1 MTKKLMLLSLCL
13 ILASCAGW
21 SEMTEDQKRAEIV
34 RYYLAFSIG
43 LHVAADVA
51 VTVKPELAPAVMVA
65 KASINALD
73 ASVNAY
79 AQSLVDAQTVY
90 GAAKVANAA
99 VEVVAV
105 KDDGLQS
112 FFDPSTL
119 RTVSRG
125 SICGEMIRFGMNLRC
140 LEACA

>member
-1 MTKKLMLLSLCL
+1 MKKWILFTACL
-13 ILASCAGW
+13 ILVSCAGW
-21 SEMTEDQKRAEIV
+21 KSMTEDQKRAEIV
-34 RYYLAFSIG
+34 RYYKAFSIG

-51 VTVKPELAPAVMVA
+51 VTVKPELAPAVTVA

-73 ASVNAY
+73 SSVNAY
-79 AQSLVDAQTVY
+79 AQGLVDAQTVY

-112 FFDPSTL
+112 FFDSSTL
-119 RTVSRG
+119 RTGSRG
-125 SICGEMIRFGMNLRC
+125 SICGEMILFGTNLRC
-140 LEACA
+140 PEVYA

>member
-1 MTKKLMLLSLCL
+1 MTKKWTLLLLCL

-21 SEMTEDQKRAEIV
+21 KAMTEDQKRAEIV
-34 RYYLAFSIG
+34 RYYRAFSIG

-51 VTVKPELAPAVMVA
+51 VTVKPELAPAVTVA

-112 FFDPSTL
+112 FFDSSTL
-119 RTVSRG
+119 QTAYHGTTCV
-125 SICGEMIRFGMNLRC
+125 EMTPFGTSARC
-140 LEACA
+140 HEVYA

>member
-1 MTKKLMLLSLCL
+1 MET
-13 ILASCAGW
+13 
-21 SEMTEDQKRAEIV
+21 V
-34 RYYLAFSIG
+34 
-43 LHVAADVA
+43 VPA
-51 VTVKPELAPAVMVA
+51 VTVA

-112 FFDPSTL
+112 FFDSSTL
-119 RTVSRG
+119 RTAFLGMTCV
-125 SICGEMIRFGMNLRC
+125 EMIPFGISARC
-140 LEACA
+140 LDASA

>member
-1 MTKKLMLLSLCL
+1 MKKLTLLMACL
-13 ILASCAGW
+13 ILASCATW
-21 SEMTEDQKRAEIV
+21 KAMSEDQKKAEIV
-34 RYYLAFSIG
+34 RYYRAFSIG

-51 VTVKPELAPAVMVA
+51 VTVKPELAPAVSVA

-79 AQSLVDAQTVY
+79 AQGLVDAQTVY

-112 FFDPSTL
+112 FFDSSTL
-119 RTVSRG
+119 RMAFRG
-125 SICGEMIRFGMNLRC
+125 STCGEMIRFGMNLRC
-140 LEACA
+140 PEVYA

>member
-1 MTKKLMLLSLCL
+1 MKKWILFTACL
-13 ILASCAGW
+13 ILASCASW
-21 SEMTEDQKRAEIV
+21 KSMTEDQKRAEIV
-34 RYYLAFSIG
+34 RYYRAFSIG

-51 VTVKPELAPAVMVA
+51 VTVKPELAPAVTVA

-112 FFDPSTL
+112 FFDSSTL
-119 RTVSRG
+119 RMASPGMT
-125 SICGEMIRFGMNLRC
+125 CEETTLFGMNLRC
-140 LEACA
+140 LEVSA